1 MNGQTVLFISDMRQV
16 YLADILTKKG
26 YTLRCLDIRNP
37 EKMQEQLA
45 KLSEFL
51 PETKML
57 ILPIPVTK
65 ITDQKMFLTILNK
78 NLNQDIMILGGCF
91 TEELRQLLQQRD
103 LRALDFMEDEIVVEE
118 NAIATAEG
126 AISELIRKSPY
137 NIKDAKII
145 VTGYG
150 KCGRALAIRLK
161 ALGARVTILARRKE
175 VRKLAKKEGFYAAD
189 FAFGPEEA
197 MGTTMVVNT
206 VPAPVVTE
214 LILRELPKD
223 AYILDIASAPG
234 GVDFDVARKYGIR
247 ADLLL
252 GIPGKYA
259 PMESAYILARAME
272 RFTLMESRKGN
283 A

>member
-1 MNGQTVLFISDMRQV
+1 MSGQTVLFISDMRQV
-16 YLADILTKKG
+16 YLADLLTKKG
-26 YTLRCLDIRNP
+26 HTLRCLDIRNP
-37 EKMQEQLA
+37 ENMQEQLM
-45 KLSEFL
+45 KLREFL

-65 ITDQKMFLTILNK
+65 ITDQKLFYEIINK
-78 NLNQDIMILGGCF
+78 NLNHDTLILGGCF
-91 TEELRQLLQQRD
+91 TAQLKELLQQRD
-103 LRALDFMEDEIVVEE
+103 IHYLDFMEDRVVVEE

-126 AISELIRKSPY
+126 AIAELIRNSPY
-137 NIKDAKII
+137 NVNDAKII

-150 KCGRALAIRLK
+150 KCGKALAIRLK
-161 ALGARVTILARRKE
+161 ALGARVTVLARRKE
-175 VRKLAKKEGFYAAD
+175 VRKEAKKDGFYAAD

-206 VPAPVVTE
+206 VPAPVVSE
-214 LILRELPKD
+214 LIIRELPKD

-234 GVDFDVARKYGIR
+234 GTDFDCAKKLGIH
-247 ADLLL
+247 AELIL

-272 RFTLMESRKGN
+272 RFTLKESRKGN

>member
-150 KCGRALAIRLK
+150 KCGRALAIRLR

-206 VPAPVVTE
+206 VPAPVATE

-234 GVDFDVARKYGIR
+234 GVDFDVAREYGIR

>member
-26 YTLRCLDIRNP
+26 HTLRCLDIRNP
-37 EKMQEQLA
+37 EKVQEQLA
-45 KLSEFL
+45 KLQDFL

-65 ITDQKMFLTILNK
+65 LTDQEMLLRILSK
-78 NLNQDIMILGGCF
+78 NLNRDTMLLGGCF
-91 TEELRQLLQQRD
+91 TEELKQLMQQLD
-103 LRALDFMEDEIVVEE
+103 LHALDFMKDEIVVEE

-161 ALGARVTILARRKE
+161 ALGARVTVLARRKE
-175 VRKLAKKEGFYAAD
+175 IRKEAKKEGFYAAD

-197 MGTTMVVNT
+197 MGTTMLVNT

-223 AYILDIASAPG
+223 AYVLDIASAPG
-234 GVDFDVARKYGIR
+234 GVDFAAAKEIGIR

-272 RFTLMESRKGN
+272 RFTLRESRKGN